1 MEHEAQESW
10 VSLGQ
15 VLGGVL
21 IELGNKTADSRRLT
35 YCRPTG
41 AWAVPGLEL
50 VAGWGELP
58 GNTTADGSRPAARFD
73 ALRRI
78 RPCDYACPPAGFRS
92 PQAVLN

>member
-10 VSLGQ
+10 VSLG
-15 VLGGVL
+15 
-21 IELGNKTADSRRLT
+21 EALGNVLASIERKVGAQEVSAPTVDRRGRLI
-35 YCRPTG
+35 G
-41 AWAVPGLEL
+41 EL
-50 VAGWGELP
+50 VAAGWGELP
-58 GNTTADGSRPAARFD
+58 GSMTADGSRPAARFD